1 MGDEFSRIA
10 RYLAPLAGPEG
21 LGLTDDAALF
31 TPPAGAQLVFTA
43 DQMLEGIHFI
53 PGDPPALIARKL
65 LRRNLSDLASMGASP
80 LGYLLTTALPPGIDE
95 SWLAAFAEGLAQ
107 DQTEFG
113 IKLFGGDSSSS
124 RTDISLSATLIGHVA
139 PGEALRRN
147 GAKTGDD
154 IWVTGTIGDAAL
166 GLRARQGTLPDPSG
180 YLTNRSLLPSPRIG
194 LKLAGIVHAAI
205 DISDGLIQDLG
216 HICRASNLTA
226 HIQADLVP
234 ASQDAAMLG
243 AKYLEA
249 RLTEGDDYEL
259 ILVAPPGNADRLAA
273 VCGSL
278 PITRIGTMSEG
289 EGPVV
294 TRDRSGTLVNLKH
307 FGWRHF

>member
-65 LRRNLSDLASMGASP
+65 LRRNLSDLAAMGASP
-80 LGYLLTTALPPGIDE
+80 LGYLLTIALPPGIDE

-166 GLRARQGTLPDPSG
+166 GLRARQGTLP
-180 YLTNRSLLPSPRIG
+180 
-194 LKLAGIVHAAI
+194 
-205 DISDGLIQDLG
+205 
-216 HICRASNLTA
+216 
-226 HIQADLVP
+226 
-234 ASQDAAMLG
+234 
-243 AKYLEA
+243 
-249 RLTEGDDYEL
+249 
-259 ILVAPPGNADRLAA
+259 
-273 VCGSL
+273 
-278 PITRIGTMSEG
+278 
-289 EGPVV
+289 
-294 TRDRSGTLVNLKH
+294 
-307 FGWRHF
+307 

>member
-1 MGDEFSRIA
+1 
-10 RYLAPLAGPEG
+10 
-21 LGLTDDAALF
+21 
-31 TPPAGAQLVFTA
+31 
-43 DQMLEGIHFI
+43 
-53 PGDPPALIARKL
+53 
-65 LRRNLSDLASMGASP
+65 
-80 LGYLLTTALPPGIDE
+80 
-95 SWLAAFAEGLAQ
+95 
-107 DQTEFG
+107 
-113 IKLFGGDSSSS
+113 
-124 RTDISLSATLIGHVA
+124 
-139 PGEALRRN
+139 
-147 GAKTGDD
+147 
-154 IWVTGTIGDAAL
+154 
-166 GLRARQGTLPDPSG
+166 
-180 YLTNRSLLPSPRIG
+180 LTNRSLLPSPRIG

-278 PITRIGTMSEG
+278 PIT
-289 EGPVV
+289 
-294 TRDRSGTLVNLKH
+294 
-307 FGWRHF
+307 